1 MGFNAMQPG
10 RVKRGDLVFLIVA
23 VIVIGALVAW
33 AFFGS

>member
-10 RVKRGDLVFLIVA
+10 KVKHGDLLFLIVA
-23 VIVIGALVAW
+23 LIVIGALVAW

>member
-1 MGFNAMQPG
+1 MQPG